1 MYKTLSS
8 AVNWPQGLPEP
19 GTTTVVC
26 GDIEAD
32 GSVVVPHFIQG
43 ALQETSP
50 GGATTTVVVLVSLTQ
65 TMSHY
70 MHVMRKMGVNLARH
84 PGRFQFV
91 DALTPAPVGAEL
103 AGSGMVATAT
113 RPHFSVP
120 DRADWSGFF
129 GWLADAQ
136 PPGCTVVVDGL
147 CSLLDQGLGCD
158 FAVGFVDT
166 CRRIVEAKAARGAG
180 AARLVA
186 TLFLDD
192 FSEALARS
200 LVRRSHYVL
209 SFEALASGSS
219 TEVAG
224 QLTVVPGHLFCHI
237 QKKEREAEEKQPA
250 AEFKPALLHYRV
262 SDTTVEFFS
271 PGQSRMVL

>member
-1 MYKTLSS
+1 MYKTFSS
-8 AVNWPQGLPEP
+8 AVNWTQGLPES

-32 GSVVVPHFIQG
+32 GSVLVPHFVQS
-43 ALQETSP
+43 ALQETP
-50 GGATTTVVVLVSLTQ
+50 GSGAVVVLVSLTQ

-70 MHVMRKMGVNLARH
+70 MHIMRKMGVNLARQ
-84 PGRFQFV
+84 PGFQFV
-91 DALTPAPVGAEL
+91 DALTSAGVGL
-103 AGSGMVATAT
+103 AGSELVAAAT
-113 RPHFSVP
+113 RPHFAVA

-129 GWLADAQ
+129 RWLAHSQ

-147 CSLLDQGLGCD
+147 CSLLDQGFGCA
-158 FAVGFVDT
+158 FVVNFVDT
-166 CRRIVEAKAARGAG
+166 CRRIIEAKAAQNTG

-200 LVRRSHYVL
+200 LIRRSHYFL

-237 QKKEREAEEKQPA
+237 QEEEQSA
-250 AEFKPALLHYRV
+250 AKFKPALLHYRV